1 MVSPY
6 TDLDRPPLREA
17 ALRRA
22 LRVPDGFVSDLRV
35 VTEVD
40 STNADLRDQALAG
53 APAGSVLV
61 AEYQRAGRG
70 RLDRGWTSPPRAGLT
85 FSVLLHPPATVPA
98 RRWPWLPLLT
108 GCAVVEA
115 LRSAADLQTAGL
127 KWPNNVVV
135 DDRKVCGILLERV
148 ETPTGPAA
156 VVGIGLN
163 VTTTTAELPSP
174 QATSLKLAGA
184 STTDRST
191 LLIAVLRAVEALHTA
206 WYDAG
211 GDPDVGHGGG
221 LRAAYRA
228 RCTTIGRDVRVQLGP
243 GQPVPANPVPASRSR
258 GVPPTSTP
266 RGGWSSARRLETGPS
281 ARATSST
288 CADPAS
294 SGMMRLTFADK
305 GASMGISAK
314 LLGDD
319 ERLVMS
325 MRTHWKIMI
334 GPLLLLLATVAAA
347 VVAVVLIPVGEYQQW
362 IRLALIAIALIGALI
377 YAIWPILNWVASAYA
392 VTDRRLITR
401 HGVITRTGRDIP
413 LTRVNDVS
421 SERGLLDRILG
432 CGTLVIWSAG
442 EQGKVVLPDVP
453 RVEVVQRT
461 ISELVFAREE
471 DDDETPERKT
481 RVR

>member
-1 MVSPY
+1 MSSGILTRRAAFLTRRAAFLRCRAASVGPRSAAWLASRRWVSPY

-174 QATSLKLAGA
+174 QATSLQLAGA

-191 LLIAVLRAVEALHTA
+191 LLIAVLRALEALHTA

-243 GQPVPANPVPASRSR
+243 GQPGPGQPGPGQPIEGR
-258 GVPPTSTP
+258 GHRHRPRGAAGRPHAGWRPGRRRGQRRPRALTP
-266 RGGWSSARRLETGPS
+266 RR
-281 ARATSST
+281 
-288 CADPAS
+288 PA
-294 SGMMRLTFADK
+294 
-305 GASMGISAK
+305 
-314 LLGDD
+314 
-319 ERLVMS
+319 
-325 MRTHWKIMI
+325 
-334 GPLLLLLATVAAA
+334 
-347 VVAVVLIPVGEYQQW
+347 
-362 IRLALIAIALIGALI
+362 
-377 YAIWPILNWVASAYA
+377 
-392 VTDRRLITR
+392 
-401 HGVITRTGRDIP
+401 
-413 LTRVNDVS
+413 
-421 SERGLLDRILG
+421 
-432 CGTLVIWSAG
+432 
-442 EQGKVVLPDVP
+442 
-453 RVEVVQRT
+453 
-461 ISELVFAREE
+461 
-471 DDDETPERKT
+471 
-481 RVR
+481 